1 MSITDLL
8 VLSVIILALD
18 AVFLTLAKDIFAR
31 QVMLVQGT
39 AMKVNILSAAV
50 CYILIVVGLYYF
62 VLRHIIVPNAT
73 SAAASIQTMRI
84 GDGMKAAFF
93 LGILVY
99 GVYET
104 TTLAILRN
112 WSPMTALLDTT
123 WGGTLFALSAYIFT
137 SIRRWCIK
145 RSGAEP
151 ASITIALISRVS
163 LSPLPDVRGNPRQY

>member
-1 MSITDLL
+1 MCITDLL

-18 AVFLTLAKDIFAR
+18 AVFLTLAKDLFAR

-39 AMKVNILSAAV
+39 AMKVNIPSAAV
-50 CYILIVVGLYYF
+50 CYILIVLGLYYF

-73 SAAASIQTMRI
+73 SAAAAIQTMRI
-84 GDGMKAAFF
+84 GDGVKAAFF

-112 WSPMTALLDTT
+112 WSPMTAVIDTA
-123 WGGTLFALSAYIFT
+123 WGGTLFALSAYLFYKYKT
-137 SIRRWCIK
+137 M
-145 RSGAEP
+145 
-151 ASITIALISRVS
+151 V
-163 LSPLPDVRGNPRQY
+163 Y

>member
-1 MSITDLL
+1 MCMTDLL

-39 AMKVNILSAAV
+39 AMKVNIPSAVV
-50 CYILIVVGLYYF
+50 CYVLIVLGLYYF
-62 VLRHIIVPNAT
+62 VLRHIIVPNAS
-73 SAAASIQTMRI
+73 SAAAAIQTMRI
-84 GDGMKAAFF
+84 GDGVKAAFF

-112 WSPMTALLDTT
+112 WSPMTALIDTT
-123 WGGTLFALSAYIFT
+123 WGGTLFALSAYIFYKYKT
-137 SIRRWCIK
+137 M
-145 RSGAEP
+145 
-151 ASITIALISRVS
+151 V
-163 LSPLPDVRGNPRQY
+163 Y

>member
-1 MSITDLL
+1 MSISDLIAL
-8 VLSVIILALD
+8 AVIVLALD
-18 AVFLTLAKDIFAR
+18 AVFLTLTKDLFAR

-39 AMKVNILSAAV
+39 AMKVNIPSAAV
-50 CYILIVVGLYYF
+50 CYVLIVLGLYYF

-84 GDGMKAAFF
+84 GDGVRAAFF

-112 WSPMTALLDTT
+112 WSPMTAVIDTT
-123 WGGTLFALSAYIFT
+123 WGGTLFALSAYLFYT
-137 SIRRWCIK
+137 YK
-145 RSGAEP
+145 
-151 ASITIALISRVS
+151 TLV
-163 LSPLPDVRGNPRQY
+163 Y

>member
-1 MSITDLL
+1 MTDLL

-39 AMKVNILSAAV
+39 AMKVNIPSAAV
-50 CYILIVVGLYYF
+50 CYVIIVLGLYYF
-62 VLRHIIVPNAT
+62 VLRHIIVPNAS
-73 SAAASIQTMRI
+73 SAAAAIQTMRI
-84 GDGMKAAFF
+84 GDGVKAAFF

-112 WSPMTALLDTT
+112 WSPMTALIDTT
-123 WGGTLFALSAYIFT
+123 WGGTLFALSAYIFYKYKT
-137 SIRRWCIK
+137 M
-145 RSGAEP
+145 
-151 ASITIALISRVS
+151 V
-163 LSPLPDVRGNPRQY
+163 Y

>member
-1 MSITDLL
+1 MCITDLL

-18 AVFLTLAKDIFAR
+18 AVFLTLAKDLFAR

-39 AMKVNILSAAV
+39 AMKVNLPSAAV
-50 CYILIVVGLYYF
+50 CYILIVLGLYYF

-73 SAAASIQTMRI
+73 SAAAAIQTMRI
-84 GDGMKAAFF
+84 GDGVKAAFF

-112 WSPMTALLDTT
+112 WSPMTALIDTA
-123 WGGTLFALSAYIFT
+123 WGGTLFALSAYLFYKYKT
-137 SIRRWCIK
+137 M
-145 RSGAEP
+145 
-151 ASITIALISRVS
+151 V
-163 LSPLPDVRGNPRQY
+163 Y

>member
-1 MSITDLL
+1 MSISDLIAL
-8 VLSVIILALD
+8 AVIVLALD
-18 AVFLTLAKDIFAR
+18 AVFLTLTKDLFAR

-39 AMKVNILSAAV
+39 AMKVNIPSAAI
-50 CYILIVVGLYYF
+50 CYVLIVLGLYYF

-84 GDGMKAAFF
+84 GDGVRAAFF

-112 WSPMTALLDTT
+112 WSPMTAVIDTT
-123 WGGTLFALSAYIFT
+123 WGGTLFALSAYLFY
-137 SIRRWCIK
+137 K
-145 RSGAEP
+145 YKA
-151 ASITIALISRVS
+151 V
-163 LSPLPDVRGNPRQY
+163 VY

>member
-1 MSITDLL
+1 MTDLL

-39 AMKVNILSAAV
+39 AMKVNIPSAAV
-50 CYILIVVGLYYF
+50 CYILIVLGLYYF
-62 VLRHIIVPNAT
+62 VLRHIIVPNAS
-73 SAAASIQTMRI
+73 SAAAAIQTMRI
-84 GDGMKAAFF
+84 GDGVKAAFF

-112 WSPMTALLDTT
+112 WSPMTALIDTT
-123 WGGTLFALSAYIFT
+123 WGGTLFALSAYIFYKYKT
-137 SIRRWCIK
+137 M
-145 RSGAEP
+145 
-151 ASITIALISRVS
+151 V
-163 LSPLPDVRGNPRQY
+163 Y